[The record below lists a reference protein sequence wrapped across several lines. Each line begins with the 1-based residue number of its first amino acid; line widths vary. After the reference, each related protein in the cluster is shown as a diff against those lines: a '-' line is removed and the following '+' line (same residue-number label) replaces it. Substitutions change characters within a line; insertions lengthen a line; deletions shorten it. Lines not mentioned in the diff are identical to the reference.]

1 MNTYLQSQYEGEEKS
16 VSLKVSPG
24 EVGVGS
30 THHFQQSFLTL
41 DATVSH
47 VCLCVW
53 HKESEQI
60 RTVTG
65 II

>member
-24 EVGVGS
+24 EVGIGS
-30 THHFQQSFLTL
+30 PHHFQQSFLTL

-47 VCLCVW
+47 VRLCV
-53 HKESEQI
+53 
-60 RTVTG
+60 
-65 II
+65 